1 MQEGKKALLRFF
13 AEGFPRRISKKDFQQ
28 KETLSNGGSYVKL

>member
-13 AEGFPRRISKKDFQQ
+13 AEGFPTKRDIVEQGF
-28 KETLSNGGSYVKL
+28 LC